1 MKRALPYVAFAIA
14 LILLRLIFLLFSEYV
29 YDEEEYKTGSIAAL
43 VMDGPTLP
51 ILEYQ
56 PGDYEGGTLFFGLAT
71 IPFFYVFGKT
81 FVGLKALALMTT
93 LLLGLFSV
101 LWARKMAG
109 NAAALFAGCLA
120 LFPIPYIIQVTS
132 LPWGNYA
139 ETATLSALTFLIFH
153 SFLFEKKQSYV
164 VSVVMGFLWG
174 FGTWVHYGYLVTPL
188 TCLLIWHMTDAALFK
203 SKKFFA
209 AIASAI
215 VGFSPWLAY
224 NLTHHFWGMFRFS
237 DATYAEAG
245 RSRISLLIER
255 AWSLLTSDLAAG
267 MHFRFESTAFD
278 KIISYAY
285 EIILVAT
292 CVVFA
297 LVVARKLL
305 GWIISLSPLPR
316 HKTEADKD
324 LAQAIPL
331 IYVTAFGAAYCLSG
345 YGLFAQT
352 WAGFDPETH
361 AHIFQLYPALTMV
374 AAVVFGRLWPQKRF
388 LVAGAFTALIIM
400 GFLGSLAMI
409 DFQRP
414 QSARLR
420 AQAWDKDVIYME
432 IGSKWARSH
441 TELNALVDDVPNHA
455 KRSMSFGAGITY
467 GLFHIGSLH
476 VAVDKCAALPERW
489 WPYCRLGIGTGLS
502 SSGQLTSDELT
513 GEINTAQSDAQSAI
527 TTGTAIGY
535 IWYGKLDHPA
545 IAQAA
550 QAPLPEALI
559 VAEHAAWAQ
568 FLKGHL
574 AMAQSRPKKD

>member
-1 MKRALPYVAFAIA
+1 MKRALPYVAFSVA
-14 LILLRLIFLLFSEYV
+14 LILIRLIFLLFSEYV

-81 FVGLKALALMTT
+81 FVGLKALALATT

-109 NAAALFAGCLA
+109 NAAALFAGGLS

-139 ETATLSALTFLIFH
+139 ETAALSALTFLIFH
-153 SFLFEKKQSYV
+153 SFLFEKKQSYG
-164 VSVVMGFLWG
+164 VSVVLGFLWG

-203 SKKFFA
+203 SKKFYA

-267 MHFRFESTAFD
+267 MHFRFGSGAFD

-292 CVVFA
+292 CAVFA
-297 LVVARKLL
+297 LLVARKLL
-305 GWIISLSPLPR
+305 GWVISLSPLPR
-316 HKTEADKD
+316 HKAEADQD
-324 LAQAIPL
+324 MAQAIPL
-331 IYVTAFGAAYCLSG
+331 IYASAFGAAYCLSG

-352 WAGFDPETH
+352 WTGFDPETH

-374 AAVVFGRLWPQKRF
+374 AAVVFGRLWPQRKF

-400 GFLGSLAMI
+400 GFLGGHAMV

-414 QSARLR
+414 QSARLH
-420 AQAWDKDVIYME
+420 AQAWDKDVIFME

-441 TELNALVDDVPNHA
+441 TELNVLVEKVPDHA

-502 SSGQLTSDELT
+502 SSGQLTSEELT
-513 GEINTAQSDAQSAI
+513 GEISTAQSDAQSAI

-535 IWYGKLDHPA
+535 IWYGKMDHPA

-550 QAPLPEALI
+550 QAPLPGVLI
-559 VAEHAAWAQ
+559 DAEQAAWTQ

-574 AMAQSRPKKD
+574 AMAQSRPQKE